1 MLAEPIG
8 RSLSRR
14 LALAQG
20 SAALALLAA
29 RSPLSATAASPSP
42 LDRQRE
48 IVQQLFTAGINAG
61 DETLIATLY
70 APSPAATDAGVAAAP
85 APAGMPISLSAFR
98 RAIPGILATI
108 DDLVAEGNLVA
119 ARITWRGPHPPAG
132 THIEGQTLHL
142 FHLEQ
147 DQITAQWAAGWDWLE
162 ERGVHTLCT
171 PANPLL
177 ES

>member
-1 MLAEPIG
+1 MLADNPG

-14 LALAQG
+14 ATLAGGGGSLAM
-20 SAALALLAA
+20 LLAA
-29 RSPLSATAASPSP
+29 RSPLPVAASPSP

-48 IVQQLFTAGINAG
+48 IVQHLFAAGINAG

-70 APSPAATDAGVAAAP
+70 APNLATTDNGVAATP
-85 APAGMPISLSAFR
+85 APAGMPVPLAAFR

-108 DDLVAEGNLVA
+108 DDLVAEGHLVA
-119 ARITWRGPHPPAG
+119 ARVTWRGPHPPAG
-132 THIEGQTLHL
+132 SHIEGQTLHL

-162 ERGVHTLCT
+162 ERGIHTLCT